1 MRWGLGSGL
10 GSRSGSGSVVR
21 VRVRLGVRVRVRVRT
36 RARTGARA
44 RARARAIRARNIRAR
59 ARCKAGARL
68 EHAQGASLLLDLAGH
83 RGQLLLD
90 ARHGGGR
97 VVAEY
102 QLEPVQGEARRGVSI
117 ADLYLGST
125 WGLLVWGPSSVCGSR
140 RRVLDLLQDVRHS
153 LAQDALGL
161 GLGLRLGLGLGL

>member
-1 MRWGLGSGL
+1 M
-10 GSRSGSGSVVR
+10 
-21 VRVRLGVRVRVRVRT
+21 
-36 RARTGARA
+36 
-44 RARARAIRARNIRAR
+44 
-59 ARCKAGARL
+59 
-68 EHAQGASLLLDLAGH
+68 LLDLAGH
-83 RGQLLLD
+83 RGQLPLD
-90 ARHGGGR
+90 PEHGGGR

-117 ADLYLGST
+117 ADLPEVYLGSAI
-125 WGLLVWGPSSVCGSR
+125 VWGSSPVYDSR